1 MKRKTAY
8 LGLFAAVAIIFGY
21 VESLIP
27 VFTGIPGIK
36 LGLANLAVLFILNRY
51 SFKEAAL
58 VSVVRILVIGFM
70 FGNLFSIL
78 YSLAGAALSLTVMD
92 LLKKHSCFSLISI
105 SVAGGVTHN
114 IGQLIVAMIVVSN
127 TSLMVY
133 APALLVAGVLAG
145 ILIGVLTKEVVG
157 RLPLVLISSTACNNC
172 VPGKAIRLLF
182 HHGTEGSESPEDTAP
197 PVAHRTLRKYSDRK
211 LPYRFLYKAPARS
224 VPDTM

>member
-1 MKRKTAY
+1 MKRKTVY

-21 VESLIP
+21 VESLVPI
-27 VFTGIPGIK
+27 FTGIPGIK
-36 LGLANLAVLFILNRY
+36 LGLANLAVLFILDRY

-92 LLKKHSCFSLISI
+92 LLKKHSGFSLIGI
-105 SVAGGVTHN
+105 SVAGGATYN

-127 TSLMVY
+127 TSLMIY

-145 ILIGVLTKEVVG
+145 ILIGGLTKEVVG
-157 RLPLVLISSTACNNC
+157 RLPLDL
-172 VPGKAIRLLF
+172 
-182 HHGTEGSESPEDTAP
+182 
-197 PVAHRTLRKYSDRK
+197 
-211 LPYRFLYKAPARS
+211 
-224 VPDTM
+224 

>member
-8 LGLFAAVAIIFGY
+8 LGLFSAVAIILGY

-27 VFTGIPGIK
+27 VFAGIPGIK
-36 LGLANLAVLFILNRY
+36 LGLANLAVLFILDRY
-51 SFKEAAL
+51 SAKEAAL

-78 YSLAGAALSLTVMD
+78 YSMAGAALSLTVMN
-92 LLKKHSCFSLISI
+92 LLKKHSGFSLIGI

-145 ILIGVLTKEVVG
+145 ILIGVCISFWDYSFYFMKVG
-157 RLPLVLISSTACNNC
+157 NLREGEALIVAKAVSPSRVLPLLAT
-172 VPGKAIRLLF
+172 PL
-182 HHGTEGSESPEDTAP
+182 
-197 PVAHRTLRKYSDRK
+197 
-211 LPYRFLYKAPARS
+211 
-224 VPDTM
+224 

>member
-27 VFTGIPGIK
+27 VFAGIPGVK
-36 LGLANLAVLFILNRY
+36 MGLANLAVLFILDRY
-51 SFKEAAL
+51 SWREAAL

-70 FGNLFSIL
+70 FGNLFSIV
-78 YSLAGAALSLTVMD
+78 YSLAGAALSLTVMNF
-92 LLKKHSCFSLISI
+92 LKKYSEFSLIGI

-114 IGQLIVAMIVVSN
+114 MGQLIVAMIVVSN

-145 ILIGVLTKEVVG
+145 VAIGVLVKEVLG
-157 RLPLVLISSTACNNC
+157 RVPLN
-172 VPGKAIRLLF
+172 P
-182 HHGTEGSESPEDTAP
+182 
-197 PVAHRTLRKYSDRK
+197 
-211 LPYRFLYKAPARS
+211 
-224 VPDTM
+224 

>member
-36 LGLANLAVLFILNRY
+36 LGLANLAVLFILDRY

-78 YSLAGAALSLTVMD
+78 FSLAGAGLSLLVMV
-92 LLKKHSCFSLISI
+92 LLKKNGGFSVAGVSI
-105 SVAGGVTHN
+105 AGGVTHN
-114 IGQLIVAMIVVSN
+114 IGQILIAVCVVEN
-127 TSLMVY
+127 VNLFYYLPV
-133 APALLVAGVLAG
+133 LLIAGLLTGLLIG
-145 ILIGVLTKEVVG
+145 ILSGEIMK
-157 RLPLVLISSTACNNC
+157 RI
-172 VPGKAIRLLF
+172 PGKDL
-182 HHGTEGSESPEDTAP
+182 T
-197 PVAHRTLRKYSDRK
+197 
-211 LPYRFLYKAPARS
+211 
-224 VPDTM
+224 

>member
-21 VESLIP
+21 VESLVP

-36 LGLANLAVLFILNRY
+36 LGLANLAVLFILDRY

-92 LLKKHSCFSLISI
+92 LLKKHSGFSLIGI

-127 TSLMVY
+127 TSLMGAAYSNSKRWSNYRSETAVRNPGRPTNPRND
-133 APALLVAGVLAG
+133 ARSREVRFGDSASLFALFPAYPPFHPPRCNSGGGVLH
-145 ILIGVLTKEVVG
+145 TQ
-157 RLPLVLISSTACNNC
+157 
-172 VPGKAIRLLF
+172 
-182 HHGTEGSESPEDTAP
+182 
-197 PVAHRTLRKYSDRK
+197 
-211 LPYRFLYKAPARS
+211 RF
-224 VPDTM
+224 